1 MRHCFRS
8 FAVAA
13 FVAALPSA
21 SASAQSTQI
30 FKKGYSDIGAVIG
43 LGNLGGANI
52 SVGGRFEKAVKDLPD
67 LGNGTLGIGVSA
79 DIYSY
84 SNQSFSVR
92 YIPIGA
98 TANYHFNL
106 ENKKIV
112 PFVGLGLG
120 LEILSCDSKVSSG
133 VDLCDDGSLYF
144 IGRAGVRYFLSDKAS
159 FYADVGA
166 GAAAFNVG
174 LTYRLR

>member
-1 MRHCFRS
+1 MKGYFRTLT
-8 FAVAA
+8 AA
-13 FVAALPSA
+13 ALVAALPFA
-21 SASAQSTQI
+21 SASAQDSQI

-43 LGNLGGANI
+43 LGNLGDASI
-52 SVGGRFEKAVKDLPD
+52 SVGGRFEKAIKDLPD
-67 LGNGTLGIGVSA
+67 LANGTLGIGVSA

-84 SNQSFSVR
+84 SNQNVTVR

-120 LEILSCDSKVSSG
+120 LEILSCDSKLASG

-144 IGRAGVRYFLSDKAS
+144 IGRAGGRYFFSDRSS
-159 FYADVGA
+159 FYADIGA
-166 GAAAFNVG
+166 GAATVNVG
-174 LTYRLR
+174 LTFRIR